1 MATYIPDPEQEEES
15 LITAKIESEIEKL
28 KKRMDEYMFV
38 YVNDEK
44 NINYKVQIESSMKSW
59 SSSYIL
65 PSDKIYLV
73 SLSIDLGGALNFM
86 C

>member
-1 MATYIPDPEQEEES
+1 MSCTEKIFKTRLIWDEILATYIPDLEQEEES

-44 NINYKVQIESSMKSW
+44 NINYKVQIESSMKS
-59 SSSYIL
+59 
-65 PSDKIYLV
+65 
-73 SLSIDLGGALNFM
+73 
-86 C
+86 

>member
-38 YVNDEK
+38 YVDDEK
-44 NINYKVQIESSMKSW
+44 NINYKVQIESSMKS
-59 SSSYIL
+59 
-65 PSDKIYLV
+65 
-73 SLSIDLGGALNFM
+73 
-86 C
+86 

>member
-44 NINYKVQIESSMKSW
+44 NINYKVQIESSMKS
-59 SSSYIL
+59 
-65 PSDKIYLV
+65 
-73 SLSIDLGGALNFM
+73 
-86 C
+86 

>member
-38 YVNDEK
+38 YVDYEK
-44 NINYKVQIESSMKSW
+44 NINYKVQIESSMKS
-59 SSSYIL
+59 
-65 PSDKIYLV
+65 
-73 SLSIDLGGALNFM
+73 
-86 C
+86 

>member
-44 NINYKVQIESSMKSW
+44 NINYKVQIESSTKS
-59 SSSYIL
+59 
-65 PSDKIYLV
+65 
-73 SLSIDLGGALNFM
+73 
-86 C
+86 